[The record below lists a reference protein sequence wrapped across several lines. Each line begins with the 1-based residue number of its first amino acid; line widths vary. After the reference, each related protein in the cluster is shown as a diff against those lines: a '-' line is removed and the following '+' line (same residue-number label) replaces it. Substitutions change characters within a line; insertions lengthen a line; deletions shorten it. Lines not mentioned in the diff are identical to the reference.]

1 MIQWLKGSMIQFD
14 TRRFLMG
21 ALDSVIAA
29 VRASDK
35 LDAGRKEIVVAFLQA
50 AGPAVIGLGE
60 TGLAAVLGTAADG
73 GDLTEAVAQ
82 NLDARGVAALLA
94 LTETQMAVLA
104 DQHAAEAQAAQRA
117 LQTLEGAA
125 LMALARAMIG
135 VL

>member
-1 MIQWLKGSMIQFD
+1 
-14 TRRFLMG
+14 MG
-21 ALDSVIAA
+21 ALDTVIAA

-60 TGLAAVLGTAADG
+60 TGLAAVLGTAANG
-73 GDLTEAVAQ
+73 GDLTQAVAQ
-82 NLDARGVAALLA
+82 SLDARGVAALLA
-94 LTETQMAVLA
+94 LTGTQMAALA
-104 DQHAAEAQAAQRA
+104 DRHAAEAQAAQTA

>member
-1 MIQWLKGSMIQFD
+1 
-14 TRRFLMG
+14 MG
-21 ALDSVIAA
+21 ALDTVIAA

-35 LDAGRKEIVVAFLQA
+35 LDAGRKEIVVAFLEA

-94 LTETQMAVLA
+94 LTETQMAALA
-104 DQHAAEAQAAQRA
+104 DKHAAEAAAAQTA
-117 LQTLEGAA
+117 LQTLESAA
-125 LMALARAMIG
+125 LMALARAMMG